1 MIIFMLLCYLSLF
14 LDAQRA
20 TGVIGYIRNTY
31 SDYFVWFLAS
41 YALASVICLL
51 LFKVPPVGLLLAGFP
66 ILAYCIMGL
75 WYTLSDP
82 QAPMAAFFVHLSSV
96 GNVLW
101 LVRMRLRGITHG
113 HLDDT
118 ILPDSAGANGR

>member
-14 LDAQRA
+14 LDAQRT

-31 SDYFVWFLAS
+31 SDYFVLFLAS
-41 YALASVICLL
+41 YAFASIICLML
-51 LFKVPPVGLLLAGFP
+51 WKAPPVGLLLAGFP

-75 WYTLSDP
+75 WYTLLDP
-82 QAPMAAFFVHLSSV
+82 TAPWAAFFVHLSSV

-101 LVRMRLRGITHG
+101 LVRMRIRGITHG
-113 HLDDT
+113 GLDDT
-118 ILPDSAGANGR
+118 ILPDSTDTNGR